1 MVLKFRYDILP
12 QYVQNLQKRIQIK
25 KKNRNFAFTTQMVFM
40 NLWRDSTQ
48 LDNSFLAHQGSEFRE
63 NSQRPFI
70 TNSDSFSKCNVETN
84 NLQGSLLSS
93 PLAPLKLLLVTP
105 ASALQ
110 NTPGP
115 QGHASITETGEGSA
129 QTGAYILKD

>member
-1 MVLKFRYDILP
+1 M
-12 QYVQNLQKRIQIK
+12 
-25 KKNRNFAFTTQMVFM
+25 AFM
-40 NLWRDSTQ
+40 NLWRENTQ

-63 NSQRPFI
+63 SSQRPFI

-93 PLAPLKLLLVTP
+93 PRAPLKPLMVTP

-110 NTPGP
+110 NTHGP
-115 QGHASITETGEGSA
+115 QGHASIMETGEGSA